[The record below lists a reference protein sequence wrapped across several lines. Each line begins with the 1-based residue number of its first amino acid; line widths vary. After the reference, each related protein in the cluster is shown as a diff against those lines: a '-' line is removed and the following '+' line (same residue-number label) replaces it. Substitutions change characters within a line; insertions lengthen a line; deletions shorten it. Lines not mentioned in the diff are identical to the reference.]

1 MERLR
6 DKKVIPGSA
15 EAILVDV
22 IKASSPFEPSLLQQ
36 RRVLER
42 VLDRQRTHRRGA
54 VMFLRPVV
62 VIGVLLVAGVT
73 AAATFGHGWIAR
85 GLRTFRSAG
94 PVETLATAPVY
105 RPHRRAAEPA
115 RPRGLDPSEAE
126 PEAAPARSPA
136 PAPATPATRSV
147 PRPALR
153 SHPGR
158 IQDQDR
164 SEDPSLVVDA
174 IRALRTDHD
183 ARRAATLLAQYLKTY
198 PRGALS
204 EEAVALSIEAAAAS
218 RSPSATT
225 FATEYLREYP
235 HGRFRRTAE
244 QALEQRQP

>member
-1 MERLR
+1 M
-6 DKKVIPGSA
+6 KVEPGSA

-22 IKASSPFEPSLLQQ
+22 IKASSPVEPSHFQQ

-42 VLDRQRTHRRGA
+42 VLDRQRTHRRSA

-62 VIGVLLVAGVT
+62 VVGVLLVAGVT

-85 GLRTFRSAG
+85 GLRTLRSAA
-94 PVETLATAPVY
+94 PVEAMAAAPVY
-105 RPHRRAAEPA
+105 RPHRRATEPA
-115 RPRGLDPSEAE
+115 EPRGLDPSEAE
-126 PEAAPARSPA
+126 PEAAPGPA
-136 PAPATPATRSV
+136 PTLPATRSAPGLAV
-147 PRPALR
+147 R
-153 SHPGR
+153 SHAARTEG
-158 IQDQDR
+158 R

-183 ARRAATLLAQYLKTY
+183 PRRASTLLGQYLRTY
-198 PRGALS
+198 PHGALS

-225 FATEYLREYP
+225 FAAQYLREYP

>member
-6 DKKVIPGSA
+6 DKRVVPGSA

-22 IKASSPFEPSLLQQ
+22 IRSSSPVEPSQFQQ

-42 VLDRQRTHRRGA
+42 VLDRQRMHRRGA

-62 VIGVLLVAGVT
+62 VLGVLLMAGVT

-85 GLRTFRSAG
+85 GLRSFGRAA
-94 PVETLATAPVY
+94 PVEAMATAPVY
-105 RPHRRAAEPA
+105 RPHRRATEPA
-115 RPRGLDPSEAE
+115 EPRGLDPSEAE
-126 PEAAPARSPA
+126 PEAAPAPGPA
-136 PAPATPATRSV
+136 PTVPATRSA
-147 PRPALR
+147 PRLAVR
-153 SHPGR
+153 SHPVR
-158 IQDQDR
+158 TEDR

-183 ARRAATLLAQYLKTY
+183 SRRASTLLAQYLRTY
-198 PRGALS
+198 PRGALA
-204 EEAVALSIEAAAAS
+204 EEAVALSIEAAAAN
-218 RSPSATT
+218 RSPSSTS
-225 FATEYLREYP
+225 FAAQYLREYP